1 MAATMIKV
9 AALSGSLRKASYHS
23 GLIRAA
29 IELSKGS
36 IEGIEIEFIDISNLP
51 MLNTD
56 LENNGT
62 YPPLVEAFR
71 YKILQADSVLFA
83 SPEYNYSLTALLKNA
98 IDWASRPPNVWAGKA
113 AAIVSAG
120 GETSGGGRS
129 HYHLRQVGVYI
140 DLHFINKP
148 EFFLKAFA
156 PPAKFNE
163 DGDLIDEEAKDK
175 LKQVLL
181 SLQAFTLKLQG
192 KN

>member
-1 MAATMIKV
+1 
-9 AALSGSLRKASYHS
+9 
-23 GLIRAA
+23 
-29 IELSKGS
+29 
-36 IEGIEIEFIDISNLP
+36 
-51 MLNTD
+51 
-56 LENNGT
+56 
-62 YPPLVEAFR
+62 
-71 YKILQADSVLFA
+71 
-83 SPEYNYSLTALLKNA
+83 LKNA

>member
-23 GLIRAA
+23 GLIRAGSFNSFSFSSFLQSLLLLYAYKLLMIVHVA
-29 IELSKGS
+29 IELSKGT

-83 SPEYNYSLTALLKNA
+83 SPEYNYSLTGT
-98 IDWASRPPNVWAGKA
+98 I
-113 AAIVSAG
+113 
-120 GETSGGGRS
+120 
-129 HYHLRQVGVYI
+129 
-140 DLHFINKP
+140 
-148 EFFLKAFA
+148 
-156 PPAKFNE
+156 
-163 DGDLIDEEAKDK
+163 
-175 LKQVLL
+175 
-181 SLQAFTLKLQG
+181 
-192 KN
+192 